1 MFRSNAQSR
10 LAAPGN
16 RPWRCGLALILMAL
30 SALPA
35 FAQTAHPDD
44 TKSAGGGYSLNREH
58 SKILF
63 SIGHFVVSS
72 TEGQFTAF
80 DGKLVFEPQAAEHGT
95 VTIHVSPGSIS
106 TGNAA
111 RDDHLR
117 TADFFDAAKFPLA
130 TFESTGLVRT
140 SSRIGKLAGL
150 FTLHGVTRPIT
161 LNVTLQTPDLTADR
175 LNFTAAGTLK
185 RSDFGMNQ
193 YLGVIGDAVTLTVEA
208 EFDRER

>member
-10 LAAPGN
+10 PAVPGN
-16 RPWRCGLALILMAL
+16 RPWRCGLAVALMAL

-35 FAQTAHPDD
+35 FGQTARPDE
-44 TKSAGGGYSLNREH
+44 TKSTGSAYSLNREH

-63 SIGHFVVSS
+63 SISHFVVSS
-72 TEGQFTAF
+72 TEGQFTMF
-80 DGKLVFEPQAAEHGT
+80 DGKLVFEPQAPEHGT

-130 TFESTGLVRT
+130 TFESTGLVRI
-140 SSRIGKLAGL
+140 SPKVGKLTGL
-150 FTLHGVTRPIT
+150 FSLHGVTKPIT
-161 LNVTLQTPDLTADR
+161 LNVTLQTPDLAADR

-208 EFDRER
+208 EFDRDR